1 MPGGP
6 RQGVGAR
13 WRRGAD
19 QTRIGEGPELPDH
32 TGHGDPR
39 HMMPLPSRFIDNIH
53 RVFGDAGRQW
63 LTRLPTIV
71 VRCRAKW
78 GLRDGVISP
87 DMGLNYLEFAT
98 AGSGEA
104 VALKIGVP
112 HPELL
117 TEVEALR
124 LCEGR
129 RVVRMLDADRELC
142 AILMQ
147 RLQPATMLWQLGD
160 NREET
165 RIAASLMRELPAPVP
180 STHNLPT
187 FARWVDRAFRLTRTE
202 WDPQAL
208 MPRHLIDRAEAAFDD
223 VERNATDQVVLHG
236 DLHHANILLDD
247 RSGWTAIDPKGV
259 VGPRCLEA
267 GRFIHNQLPR
277 NLPIGRRVQMVRER
291 LAVLSTELALPQ
303 KTLAASALVDC
314 VLALCWE
321 LEDETVGPGWQHG
334 TELAR
339 ELCGILESNV

>member
-1 MPGGP
+1 
-6 RQGVGAR
+6 
-13 WRRGAD
+13 
-19 QTRIGEGPELPDH
+19 
-32 TGHGDPR
+32 
-39 HMMPLPSRFIDNIH
+39 MMHLPSRFIDNIH

-63 LTRLPTIV
+63 LTRLPGIV

-78 GLRDGVISP
+78 RLRDGVTSP
-87 DMGLNYLEFAT
+87 DMSLNYLEFTNTDA
-98 AGSGEA
+98 GEA

-112 HPELL
+112 HAELL

-147 RLQPATMLWQLGD
+147 RLQPGTMLRELGD

-165 RIAASLMRELPAPVP
+165 KIAASVMRELPAPVP

-202 WDPQAL
+202 WDPQEL
-208 MPRHLIDRAEAAFDD
+208 MPRHLIDSAEVAFDD
-223 VERNATDQVVLHG
+223 IERNATDQVVLHG
-236 DLHHANILLDD
+236 DLHHENILLDD

-259 VGPRCLEA
+259 IGPRCLEV

-277 NLPIGRRVQMVRER
+277 DLPIERRVQMVQER
-291 LAVLSTELALPQ
+291 LAILSTELALPQ

-314 VLALCWE
+314 VLALCWG
-321 LEDETVGPGWQHG
+321 LEDESVGPDWQHG

-339 ELCGILESNV
+339 ELCGMLGSNA